1 MAMSDFPD
9 DPGPMGPQQDCEPEG
24 LPSRSPEEFI
34 DLLRCL
40 VDEWF
45 DRNQKMPKSFKHEA
59 FWMRVYAMM
68 VGREDQVAVCLDPLL
83 DEPLPPILAV
93 MVRARLRRFAE
104 EQGNKERAAE
114 LAMEEHAI
122 AQEADDEHF
131 KVLALSALVPYLSR
145 VMDLRGLSKE
155 TTRIGLL
162 GQQLFNRTLDG
173 CLEAAGNGDPIG
185 GAMRRAIFVCSTIEG
200 FQNLHLWL
208 MVERLLEMDIYELA
222 PDFVQRRELH
232 VVKRF
237 AGDVKMPDDFGSAS
251 FFRMLAAWELAVY
264 EQDKELPPTTEK
276 TPAQWREAAMQ
287 RANKGGGGFQPDQV
301 DLQFYATFSLSLASK
316 ASALEI
322 LGSGAI
328 DAFQVMRLALVY
340 RVAAKLAATPDE
352 RQLEERHAVRLENSI
367 GMTWPHYAE
376 HVALS
381 DLW

>member
-1 MAMSDFPD
+1 MSTFHD
-9 DPGPMGPQQDCEPEG
+9 DLGPMGPRHDVEPEVG
-24 LPSRSPEEFI
+24 SEVSAGESI
-34 DLLRCL
+34 DLLRTL

-45 DRNQKMPKSFKHEA
+45 DRNQKMPKSFKNEV
-59 FWMRVYAMM
+59 FWMRVHAMM
-68 VGREDQVAVCLDPLL
+68 AGRDDHVAVCLDPLL
-83 DEPLPPILAV
+83 DEPLPPILGV
-93 MVRARLRRFAE
+93 MVRTRLRRFAE

-114 LAMEEHAI
+114 LAMQEHAI

-173 CLEAAGNGDPIG
+173 CLEAADHGDPIG
-185 GAMRRAIFVCSTIEG
+185 GAMRRAIYVCSTIEG

-237 AGDVKMPDDFGSAS
+237 AGDVKMPDEFGSAS
-251 FFRMLAAWELAVY
+251 FFRMLAAWELADY
-264 EQDKELPPTTEK
+264 ERANGLPPTTDK
-276 TPAQWREAAMQ
+276 TPEEWREYATQ
-287 RANKGGGGFQPDQV
+287 RASKGRGGFQPDQV
-301 DLQFYATFSLSLASK
+301 DLQFYATFSLLLATK
-316 ASALEI
+316 ASAFEI
-322 LGSGAI
+322 LSSGAI
-328 DAFQVMRLALVY
+328 DAFQVMRRALVY
-340 RVAAKLAATPDE
+340 RVAARLAATPHE
-352 RQLEERHAVRLENSI
+352 RQLEERHAIGLENSI

>member
-1 MAMSDFPD
+1 MNS
-9 DPGPMGPQQDCEPEG
+9 
-24 LPSRSPEEFI
+24 EEFI
-34 DLLRCL
+34 DLLRSL

-45 DRNQKMPKSFKHEA
+45 DRNQKMPKTFKHEE

-68 VGREDQVAVCLDPLL
+68 VGPDDQVAVCLDPLL

-104 EQGNKERAAE
+104 EQGEKERAAD
-114 LAMEEHAI
+114 LAMQEHAI
-122 AQEADDEHF
+122 AQAADDEHF

-173 CLEAAGNGDPIG
+173 CLEAAQNSNPIG
-185 GAMRRAIFVCSTIEG
+185 GAMQRAIYVCSTIEG

-208 MVERLLEMDIYELA
+208 MVERMLEMDIYELA

-232 VVKRF
+232 VVRRF
-237 AGDVKMPDDFGSAS
+237 AEDVNMPNEFGSES
-251 FFRMLAAWELAVY
+251 FFRMLAAWELAAY
-264 EQDKELPPTTEK
+264 EQEKGLPPTTNK
-276 TPAQWREAAMQ
+276 TPEQWRATAME

-340 RVAAKLAATPDE
+340 RVAAKLARTSFE
-352 RQLEERHAVRLENSI
+352 RELEERHAVGLENSI